1 MHCVTIKG
9 SLLILQHQFYEGDMN
24 IKVSCLHK
32 MPIKMWTCRISPKN
46 CGDSRGKK
54 GVKNEMIVNHNFCL
68 QQFIYNHL
76 EMSFYTQVEL
86 LQGFSR

>member
-1 MHCVTIKG
+1 METV
-9 SLLILQHQFYEGDMN
+9 E
-24 IKVSCLHK
+24 K
-32 MPIKMWTCRISPKN
+32 M
-46 CGDSRGKK
+46 

-86 LQGFSR
+86 LRGYKVFRDNFCEKFSYSSNKSVILG